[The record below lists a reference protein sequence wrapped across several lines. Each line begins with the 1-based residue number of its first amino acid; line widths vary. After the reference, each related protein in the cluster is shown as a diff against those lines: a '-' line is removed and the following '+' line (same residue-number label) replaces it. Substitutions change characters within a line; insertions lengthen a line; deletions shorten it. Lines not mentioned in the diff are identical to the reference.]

1 MLCAGLRSQG
11 VAIRAALQ
19 LSRIGIAS
27 ILVFGSSNGLTQWSR
42 HMAQPA
48 KGRYGSVRRRR
59 AARSGVMLVLG
70 MRLGPVLG
78 ACGRAGEA
86 GRWTAW
92 QDAHA

>member
-1 MLCAGLRSQG
+1 
-11 VAIRAALQ
+11 
-19 LSRIGIAS
+19 
-27 ILVFGSSNGLTQWSR
+27 
-42 HMAQPA
+42 MAQPA